1 MTSNT
6 FLEFNCPVKILFG
19 NDDSGWMEIGL
30 ADSSEAAHA
39 PMSAFVKQTFPDRKV
54 YYWRGWMSPD
64 GCQMR
69 DFGSHVNFFKL
80 QPMYH

>member
-6 FLEFNCPVKILFG
+6 FLQFNCPVKIMFG
-19 NDDSGWMEIGL
+19 NDEDGWQEVGV
-30 ADSSEAAHA
+30 ATSSEEAHK
-39 PMSAFVKQTFPDRKV
+39 PMTEFLKETLPKFQV
-54 YYWRGWMSPD
+54 YYWRGWMTPD

-80 QPMYH
+80 QPLYH